1 MEGPEMTYRKSIL
14 QLPGNGAL
22 SHGARSFGRRLLLLN
37 DHVVHA

>member
-1 MEGPEMTYRKSIL
+1 MTYRKSIL

-22 SHGARSFGRRLLLLN
+22 SRGARSFGRGLLLS